1 MVDWIADWVKRGGSS
16 LNRPTH
22 FEVRD
27 GQF

>member
-1 MVDWIADWVKRGGSS
+1 MIAVTAAWIRDGQPTFNK
-16 LNRPTH
+16 PTH